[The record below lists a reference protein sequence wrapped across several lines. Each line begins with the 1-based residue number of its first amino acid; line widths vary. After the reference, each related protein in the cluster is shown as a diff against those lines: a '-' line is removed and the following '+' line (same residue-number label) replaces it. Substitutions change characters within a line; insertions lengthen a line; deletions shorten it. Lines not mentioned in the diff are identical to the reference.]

1 VKLTIFV
8 LSSHSMNIEEFRA
21 YCLSKP
27 GAGESLPF
35 DEYTLVFKVMNKMFT
50 LTPLDDAFCF
60 SVKTDPEEAESL
72 KERYPCISAARYM
85 DKKHWVM
92 VRPDASI
99 DDHTMKKLI
108 DRSYELVVQK
118 MTRKEREALKKLSL

>member
-1 VKLTIFV
+1 MTIFV
-8 LSSHSMNIEEFRA
+8 LSSLPMNIEEFRD

-35 DEYTLVFKVMNKMFT
+35 DEYTLVFKVMSKMFT
-50 LTPLDDAFCF
+50 LTPLDDTFCF
-60 SVKTDPEEAESL
+60 SVKADPDEAESL
-72 KERYPCISAARYM
+72 KERFPCITAARYM
-85 DKKHWVM
+85 DKKHWIM

-118 MTRKEREALKKLSL
+118 MTGKDREALKKLSL